1 MTHDDNRWSRFVA
14 LGDSQTEGLADGD
27 AQTGFR
33 GWADRLAEQ
42 MARAQPDAR
51 YANLAVRGRRAAEVR
66 AGQLPAALAL
76 RPTVAAVSAGVND
89 VLRPGFDARAVADE
103 LDAMF
108 VALRHIDCAVV
119 TMTFPRLAHPVPGG
133 TIIGRRITALN
144 HEIRRIAARSDVAV
158 IDLALHE
165 VASDPR
171 LWSWDRLHLNSTGH
185 QRLAE
190 AAADVLGVPGADD
203 TWTTPLPSTPRQ
215 SRRDR
220 VVADV
225 RWTVVFLL
233 PWVLRRLRG
242 RSSGDSRTAKRPQL
256 ASV

>member
-1 MTHDDNRWSRFVA
+1 MTYDGGRWSRFVA

-27 AQTGFR
+27 ERTGYR

-42 MARAQPDAR
+42 MARSQPGAV

-66 AGQLPAALAL
+66 SEQLPAALAL

-89 VLRPGFDARAVADE
+89 VLRTGFDARAVADE

-108 VALRHIDCAVV
+108 VALRAIDCVVV

-133 TIIGRRITALN
+133 AAIGRRITALN
-144 HEIRRIAARSDVAV
+144 HEIRRVAARSDVAV
-158 IDLALHE
+158 IDLALHD

-171 LWSWDRLHLNSTGH
+171 LWSRDRLHLNSTGH
-185 QRLAE
+185 RRLAD
-190 AAADVLGVPGADD
+190 AAADVLGVPDSDD
-203 TWTTPLPSTPRQ
+203 AWVVPLPPMPR
-215 SRRDR
+215 SSLRER
-220 VVADV
+220 VAADT
-225 RWTVVFLL
+225 RWTVTFLL
-233 PWVLRRLRG
+233 PWLLRRVRG
-242 RSSGDSRTAKRPQL
+242 RSSGDRRTAKRPQL